1 MGERISGHPVGC
13 NWTAVHMVSSAVSV
27 VVPMLLDCV
36 DRHWPVLVLSVCLRL
51 ANTALMLLYF
61 LVLLVWSTLI
71 HIAINVLT
79 PL

>member
-1 MGERISGHPVGC
+1 MIRVGERISGHPVGC

-51 ANTALMLLYF
+51 ASTALMLLYF
-61 LVLLVWSTLI
+61 HVLPV
-71 HIAINVLT
+71 
-79 PL
+79 